1 MVCAMNK
8 LSYEDLL
15 KKHNALLEANIAMA
29 KSLSSHSQPVVG
41 LNYKIEKL
49 ELDISDLN
57 RKSSYMDRDKFELA
71 QLVFDNGVKKLENYE
86 DCSSEIQYLS
96 MLNIDLYEDLSALKF
111 NQKQSIGYSQE
122 ILKRKVRKLILKVI
136 KL

>member
-1 MVCAMNK
+1 MYK

-15 KKHNALLEANIAMA
+15 KKYNSLLKTNIAMA
-29 KSLSSHSQPVVG
+29 KSLSSHSQTVSG

-49 ELDISDLN
+49 ELNISDLN
-57 RKSSYMDRDKFELA
+57 LKSSHMDRDKFELA
-71 QLVFDNGVKKLENYE
+71 QLVFDSGLKKLENYE
-86 DCSSEIQYLS
+86 DCSGEIQYLS
-96 MLNIDLYEDLSALKF
+96 MLDADLYEYLSTLKF

-122 ILKRKVRKLILKVI
+122 TLKRKVRDILLEVI

>member
-1 MVCAMNK
+1 MYK

-15 KKHNALLEANIAMA
+15 KKYNAMLKANIAMT
-29 KSLSSHSQPVVG
+29 KSLSEYSQKVSG

-49 ELDISDLN
+49 ELNISGLN
-57 RKSSYMDRDKFELA
+57 RRSSYMDRDKFELA
-71 QLVFDNGVKKLENYE
+71 QLVFDNGVKKLEKYE

-96 MLNIDLYEDLSALKF
+96 MLDANLYEDLSTLKF

-122 ILKRKVRKLILKVI
+122 MLKRKARKLILKVV

>member
-1 MVCAMNK
+1 MYK

-15 KKHNALLEANIAMA
+15 KKYNSLLKTNIAMA
-29 KSLSSHSQPVVG
+29 KSLSSHSQTVSG

-49 ELDISDLN
+49 ELNISDLN
-57 RKSSYMDRDKFELA
+57 LKSSHMDRDKFELA
-71 QLVFDNGVKKLENYE
+71 QLVFDNGLKKLENYE

-96 MLNIDLYEDLSALKF
+96 MLDADLYEYLSTLKF

-122 ILKRKVRKLILKVI
+122 MLKRKARKLILKVV

>member
-1 MVCAMNK
+1 M
-8 LSYEDLL
+8 L
-15 KKHNALLEANIAMA
+15 KTNIAMA
-29 KSLSSHSQPVVG
+29 KSLSSHSQTVSG

-49 ELDISDLN
+49 ELNISDLN
-57 RKSSYMDRDKFELA
+57 LKSSHMDRDKFELA
-71 QLVFDNGVKKLENYE
+71 QLVFDNGLKKLENYE

-96 MLNIDLYEDLSALKF
+96 MLDADLYEYLSTLKF

-122 ILKRKVRKLILKVI
+122 MLKRKARKLILKVV

>member
-1 MVCAMNK
+1 MYK

-15 KKHNALLEANIAMA
+15 KKYNSLLKTNIAMA
-29 KSLSSHSQPVVG
+29 KSLSSHSQTVSG

-49 ELDISDLN
+49 ELNISDLN
-57 RKSSYMDRDKFELA
+57 LKSSHMDRDKFELA
-71 QLVFDNGVKKLENYE
+71 QLVFDNGLKKLENYE

-96 MLNIDLYEDLSALKF
+96 MLDADLYEYLSTLKF

-122 ILKRKVRKLILKVI
+122 MLKRKVRKLILKVV